1 MQGTLR
7 FAYPPDSQSSPVT
20 LEPVVGQ
27 PASPNS
33 GPLRLEP
40 NHIVNSPILVHES
53 RMFDALLLLDSLSD
67 VEGLAFE
74 QAHAMVLRRVKEE
87 LQRIDTIKAR
97 EWNRL
102 LRLVRNGQ
110 SISHGNKNSDSWLDI
125 GMFWSHS

>member
-1 MQGTLR
+1 
-7 FAYPPDSQSSPVT
+7 
-20 LEPVVGQ
+20 
-27 PASPNS
+27 
-33 GPLRLEP
+33 
-40 NHIVNSPILVHES
+40 
-53 RMFDALLLLDSLSD
+53 MFDALLLLDSLSD

-74 QAHAMVLRRVKEE
+74 QAHAIVLRQVKEE